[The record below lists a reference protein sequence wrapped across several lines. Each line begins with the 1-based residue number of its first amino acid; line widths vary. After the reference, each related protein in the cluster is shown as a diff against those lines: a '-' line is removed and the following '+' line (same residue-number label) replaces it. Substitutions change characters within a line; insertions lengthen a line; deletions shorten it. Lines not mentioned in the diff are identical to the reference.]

1 MKYEKIVKWVLAAL
15 FAVGVVFSFY
25 GFVVGFES
33 NGNAPVDNML
43 YCAYAFALV
52 TILAVL
58 FGVVV
63 IGGMNNPKSLLKL
76 LIGLVVGGA
85 VIAVAYVLAPGTPAI
100 GYLGEPVSDGTLKL
114 VDTVL
119 NLTYFLFGG
128 ALLTLVAGDM
138 SPAVVAGG
146 MKVALITTVGGLI
159 VAVILQ
165 IFYNYILSQVESLTI
180 EMEDASIS
188 LMDILVKYKENK

>member
-25 GFVVGFES
+25 GFVVGFET

-43 YCAYAFALV
+43 YCAYAFALT
-52 TILAVL
+52 TILAVV

-63 IGGMNNPKSLLKL
+63 IGGINNPKNLLKL
-76 LIGLVVGGA
+76 LLGLVAGGA

-100 GYLGEPVSDGTLKL
+100 GYLGNPVSDGTLKL

-119 NLTYFLFGG
+119 NLTYFFFGG
-128 ALLTLVAGDM
+128 ALLTLV
-138 SPAVVAGG
+138 
-146 MKVALITTVGGLI
+146 VGWIIGAI
-159 VAVILQ
+159 R
-165 IFYNYILSQVESLTI
+165 
-180 EMEDASIS
+180 
-188 LMDILVKYKENK
+188 K

>member
-43 YCAYAFALV
+43 YCAYAFALT

-63 IGGMNNPKSLLKL
+63 IGGINNPKSLLK
-76 LIGLVVGGA
+76 IFAGIVAVGA
-85 VIAVAYVLAPGTPAI
+85 IAAVAYVLAPGTPAV

-114 VDTVL
+114 TDTIL
-119 NLTYFLFGG
+119 NLTYFTFGVAIVSLVVGWIVG
-128 ALLTLVAGDM
+128 ATR
-138 SPAVVAGG
+138 
-146 MKVALITTVGGLI
+146 K
-159 VAVILQ
+159 
-165 IFYNYILSQVESLTI
+165 
-180 EMEDASIS
+180 
-188 LMDILVKYKENK
+188 

>member
-25 GFVVGFES
+25 GFVVGFET

-43 YCAYAFALV
+43 YCAYAFALT
-52 TILAVL
+52 TILAVV

-63 IGGMNNPKSLLKL
+63 IGGINNPKSLLKL
-76 LIGLVVGGA
+76 VLGLVAGGA

-100 GYLGEPVSDGTLKL
+100 GYLGNPVSDGTLKL

-119 NLTYFLFGG
+119 NLTYFFFGG
-128 ALLTLVAGDM
+128 ALLTLVAGWIIG
-138 SPAVVAGG
+138 AIR
-146 MKVALITTVGGLI
+146 K
-159 VAVILQ
+159 
-165 IFYNYILSQVESLTI
+165 
-180 EMEDASIS
+180 
-188 LMDILVKYKENK
+188 

>member
-25 GFVVGFES
+25 GFAVGFES

-43 YCAYAFALV
+43 YCAYAFALT
-52 TILAVL
+52 TILAVV

-76 LIGLVVGGA
+76 LLGLVIGGA
-85 VIAVAYVLAPGTPAI
+85 IVAGAYVLAPGTPAI

-119 NLTYFLFGG
+119 NLTYFFFGG
-128 ALLTLVAGDM
+128 ALLTLV
-138 SPAVVAGG
+138 
-146 MKVALITTVGGLI
+146 VGWIIGAI
-159 VAVILQ
+159 R
-165 IFYNYILSQVESLTI
+165 
-180 EMEDASIS
+180 
-188 LMDILVKYKENK
+188 K